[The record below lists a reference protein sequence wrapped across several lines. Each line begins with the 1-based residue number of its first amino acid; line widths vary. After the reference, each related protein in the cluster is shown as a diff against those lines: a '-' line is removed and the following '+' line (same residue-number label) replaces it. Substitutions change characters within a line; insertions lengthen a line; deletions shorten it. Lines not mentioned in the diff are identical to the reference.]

1 MQLKTI
7 LGFPSFYNVVKDQ
20 KMPIKTAYKLSRL
33 AKSIETEI
41 QFYQEKLR
49 EIIQKHAI
57 LDEEG
62 QPVFTEGKEA
72 VKLIEGH
79 ETECY
84 TEIQELQDLDVEI
97 PDITFTLDEFANVEL
112 TLDEMNNFMPFI
124 QD

>member
-7 LGFPSFYNVVKDQ
+7 LGFPNFYNVVKDQ
-20 KMPIKTAYKLSRL
+20 KIPIKTAYKLSRL

-57 LDEEG
+57 LDENG
-62 QPVFTEGKEA
+62 QPVFTEENGG

-84 TEIQELQDLDVEI
+84 TEMQELQDLDVEI

-112 TLDEMNNFMPFI
+112 TLDEMNNFMSFI